1 MVVGG
6 YEEGNDDTDEGEDN
20 TMRVTILG
28 SGNGATAA
36 AFEWASNGHEVAMWD
51 FEDFPDNI
59 AAIAERGHIEG
70 RVKFEGTA
78 PIRYAGHD
86 LDEALAGADLVLL
99 IGPAYATVPFGE
111 ALRGR
116 LTPDMAVALVPGAC
130 NGAVVLKQTLG
141 LDLHDDT
148 YLIGETSTL
157 PYGCRLVEPGVVRVT
172 TRVITGLFVAAL
184 PSGRTEELREKLA
197 AVWPQTESARNVLQT
212 TLQNGNP
219 VIHPAIMLMN
229 ASRIENTGGDFLF
242 YTDGVTPASAR
253 LIEAIDTERLALAD
267 ALGVELLSEPE
278 LGFRQGYMGDA
289 TYLTG
294 YNQGIGF
301 AKSQA
306 PKELEFRYL
315 TEDVPYGMVFMSELA
330 RQVGVPTPTIDAVIQ
345 VASVALGRDF
355 RAEGPRTPQSLGFG
369 DLSPEEL
376 QRL

>member
-1 MVVGG
+1 
-6 YEEGNDDTDEGEDN
+6 
-20 TMRVTILG
+20 MRVTILG

-51 FEDFPDNI
+51 FPEFPENL
-59 AAIAERGHIEG
+59 AAIAAAGHIEG

-86 LDEALAGADLVLL
+86 LDAALAGSKLVLL
-99 IGPAYATVPFGE
+99 VGPAYSTVPFGE

-116 LTPDMAVALVPGAC
+116 LTPQMGVVLLPGSC
-130 NGAVVLKQTLG
+130 NGAMVLKQTLG
-141 LDLHDDT
+141 LDLLDDT

-172 TRVITGLFVAAL
+172 TRVITGLYAAAL
-184 PSGRTEELREKLA
+184 PSTRTDELCGLLGV
-197 AVWPQTESARNVLQT
+197 VWPQVEPARNVLQT

-242 YTDGVTPASAR
+242 YTDGVTPASAH
-253 LIEAIDTERLALAD
+253 LIEAVDQERLALAA
-267 ALGVELLSEPE
+267 ALGISLESEPE

-306 PKELEFRYL
+306 PARLDFRYL
-315 TEDVPYGMVFMSELA
+315 TEDVPYGLVFMSELA
-330 RQVGVPTPTIDAVIQ
+330 RSVGVPTPTIDAIIQ
-345 VASVALGRDF
+345 VASVVLGRDF
-355 RAEGPRTPQSLGFG
+355 RAEGPRTPASLGLA
-369 DLSPEEL
+369 DLTREDL